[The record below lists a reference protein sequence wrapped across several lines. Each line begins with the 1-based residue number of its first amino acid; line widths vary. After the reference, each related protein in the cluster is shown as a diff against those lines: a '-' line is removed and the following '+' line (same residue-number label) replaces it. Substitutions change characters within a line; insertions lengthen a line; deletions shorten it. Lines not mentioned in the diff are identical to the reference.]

1 MTREL
6 EDETYYF
13 VKRKGAIPV
22 KWTAPEAIYYKKY
35 STSSDIWSFGML
47 MFEIWSLGLCPFGE
61 LSHKM
66 VVKML
71 QKPYCQSPP
80 PGCPRAVYSIMVKC
94 WATERSQRPTAD
106 DLSRIYFAADNQAL
120 LAWSDEDRS
129 TGPESDVLGSPLERG
144 SQLYLDLQHCY
155 A

>member
-66 VVKML
+66 VSKFVIRNL
-71 QKPYCQSPP
+71 ST
-80 PGCPRAVYSIMVKC
+80 RAYTYIHMYYSTC
-94 WATERSQRPTAD
+94 
-106 DLSRIYFAADNQAL
+106 
-120 LAWSDEDRS
+120 
-129 TGPESDVLGSPLERG
+129 
-144 SQLYLDLQHCY
+144 
-155 A
+155 